1 MDDDD
6 DDDDDEC
13 SFIIARTVKKKKWGG
28 GGGKNGKNGKN
39 FVFSFFLFFCSS
51 NIPWGL
57 KGLTPNAQKTKRK
70 SLDAFLNASLVCCVG
85 IPLVYVLKDDN
96 IVVVEVERGRRRQRR
111 GGGGKEE
118 QEDCK
123 DARCQRTEV
132 HRRWGKQREHHLVLR
147 V

>member
-1 MDDDD
+1 MP
-6 DDDDDEC
+6 
-13 SFIIARTVKKKKWGG
+13 KKQRER
-28 GGGKNGKNGKN
+28 
-39 FVFSFFLFFCSS
+39 V
-51 NIPWGL
+51 
-57 KGLTPNAQKTKRK
+57 
-70 SLDAFLNASLVCCVG
+70 DAFLNASLVCCVG

-96 IVVVEVERGRRRQRR
+96 IVVVVEVERGRRRQRR